1 LVLDLEK
8 NGGREGGGGERGLG
22 GRLVQLGAQMVLEV
36 RCRVLRSW
44 REIEAGGI
52 GMEVGVVPGKV
63 GRRGRRDEDC

>member
-1 LVLDLEK
+1 
-8 NGGREGGGGERGLG
+8 
-22 GRLVQLGAQMVLEV
+22 VQLGAQMVLEV